1 MIRMVSRVY
10 FDTNVLQAAGWPRLS
25 PALKNLFELART
37 LKVRLFFPQV
47 VKMEL
52 EKHWLKKLNEHRSSA
67 NSGLRQLRSHL
78 LEVIQVSV
86 PELEPLD
93 EEKVKNDYREFTKAL
108 ENKWNIE
115 TVPLTERLDVL
126 VEMAVNERPP
136 FAKEGKGKGFQN
148 AVIYLS
154 MLDHLG
160 GTREAVFL
168 SNDGGFER
176 IDRVCFLEA
185 GLMLYKEVGE
195 VVDVL
200 AKATKEG
207 KIIIWEHRREATKES
222 MKLQLKDID
231 KFVNEKLTIPD
242 NIIDFIDS
250 GIANLVVKAL
260 KRVDVIDVK
269 DVQIPLD
276 AGVNQTITVSVVLRA
291 KLHVVV
297 GKRELGSAG
306 QAGVFALLMGSPQML
321 SVGPPTVKGHS
332 PNPSEEASEAS
343 PDMEISF
350 EQLLTLEAKATL
362 STAAATDIEFTSVRL
377 TNPPHDTI
385 SGLLKSLHI
394 VS

>member
-1 MIRMVSRVY
+1 VRNIVGRAPPAWFSGYARTARRGIDGRAAPASLTTARESFWMIRMVSRVY

-136 FAKEGKGKGFQN
+136 FAKEGKGKGFQD

-200 AKATKEG
+200 AKAAKEG

-306 QAGVFALLMGSPQML
+306 QAGVFALLMGSPQM
-321 SVGPPTVKGHS
+321 
-332 PNPSEEASEAS
+332 
-343 PDMEISF
+343 
-350 EQLLTLEAKATL
+350 
-362 STAAATDIEFTSVRL
+362 
-377 TNPPHDTI
+377 
-385 SGLLKSLHI
+385 
-394 VS
+394 